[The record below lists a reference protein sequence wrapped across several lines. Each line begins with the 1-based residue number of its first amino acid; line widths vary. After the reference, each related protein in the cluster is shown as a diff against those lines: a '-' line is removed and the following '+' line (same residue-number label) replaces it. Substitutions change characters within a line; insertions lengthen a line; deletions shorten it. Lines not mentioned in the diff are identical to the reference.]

1 MRAAEWTALLTAIAG
16 VVVAV
21 AAIPATGY
29 RVAVFV
35 VAALLILLALL
46 IAVVSSRRVR
56 STFRIASPRPDQ
68 VIADGA
74 AGVVISG
81 TVPDLRA
88 DTLWVFE
95 EGTIG
100 GRRVWFFGGEALV
113 DGDRWSFD
121 YEPGAGQSDRARR
134 TLSIVRADRNGE
146 RLLRSIRPDDAGR
159 LVVYGAV
166 PGGCTV
172 LGQVS
177 MFITARA

>member
-1 MRAAEWTALLTAIAG
+1 MRAADWTAMLTAIAG
-16 VVVAV
+16 VVAAL
-21 AAIPATGY
+21 AAIPAVGH
-29 RVAVFV
+29 RVAVLS
-35 VAALLILLALL
+35 AAAVLILLALL
-46 IAVVSSRRVR
+46 IALVASRRVR
-56 STFRIASPRPDQ
+56 PTFTITTPRPDQ
-68 VIADGA
+68 VIADGVE
-74 AGVVISG
+74 GVVISG
-81 TVPDLRA
+81 TIRDLRA

-95 EGTIG
+95 EGAIG

-121 YEPGAGQSDRARR
+121 YEPGVGRPDRARR

-146 RLLRSIRPDDAGR
+146 RLLRSIRSDDAGR

-172 LGQVS
+172 LGQIS